1 MTIIPFTIDP
11 GNRLVLPST
20 NRRTSTS
27 HSERVVVE
35 DTPII
40 DTIKVCGSI
49 SDHWIPCHRFK
60 RVIDSQGEFQ
70 DIFTSASEKLDEVV
84 LHVRRT
90 PRGLE
95 ASMERSLPVL
105 LHGDNLH
112 PVTVGEATAL
122 VTDLHRQASR
132 WVKFMDGPSGLRIDR
147 LDLDRGFNG
156 VKHVHHLLTSL
167 GHLNVPRTK
176 NAQVYFDAK
185 HHDGALTLER
195 GPRSRTWRALLY
207 DKHAQ
212 MLTLV
217 EREDDPDRK
226 AWLAD
231 AAERAKGHLR
241 FEAQLHR
248 NFLRPRGVRTMAD
261 LNNTTLLG
269 LRQTCFDKARFG
281 TPVGGAARLDELQI
295 HLATSRD
302 PDYKYLGPVL
312 AMVRAE
318 ALRLPQPCPAPATLA
333 KYRRLAQKWELSAAD
348 VPTAVG
354 PAIVLDYETGILRA
368 A

>member
-1 MTIIPFTIDP
+1 MTIIPRTIDP
-11 GNRLVLPST
+11 GNRLLMPRT

-27 HSERVVVE
+27 HSERVMVE

-40 DTIKVCGSI
+40 DTIRVCGSI
-49 SDHWIPCHRFK
+49 SDHWMPSHRFK
-60 RVIDSQGEFQ
+60 RVIDIQGEIH
-70 DIFTSASEKLDEVV
+70 DIFTSASEKIGDGV
-84 LHVRRT
+84 LEVRRT

-105 LHGDNLH
+105 LYGDNVH

-122 VTDLHRQASR
+122 VTDLHLQASE
-132 WVKFMDGPSGLRIDR
+132 WVRFMHGPSGLRIDR
-147 LDLDRGFNG
+147 LDLDRGFTG

-167 GHLNVPRTK
+167 GRLNVPRTK
-176 NAQVYFDAK
+176 NAQVHYDAK
-185 HHDGALTLER
+185 HHGGALTLER
-195 GPRSRTWRALLY
+195 GTRSRSWRALIY

-217 EREDDPDRK
+217 EREDEPDRR

-241 FEAQLHR
+241 FEAQLR
-248 NFLRPRGVRTMAD
+248 PNFLRPRGVRTMAD

-302 PDYKYLGPVL
+302 ADYKYLGPVL
-312 AMVRAE
+312 AMLRAE

-333 KYRRLAQKWELSAAD
+333 KYRRLAQKWKLSAAD
-348 VPTAVG
+348 VSTAVG
-354 PAIVLDYETGILRA
+354 PAIVLDYEAGMLRA

>member
-1 MTIIPFTIDP
+1 
-11 GNRLVLPST
+11 
-20 NRRTSTS
+20 
-27 HSERVVVE
+27 
-35 DTPII
+35 
-40 DTIKVCGSI
+40 
-49 SDHWIPCHRFK
+49 
-60 RVIDSQGEFQ
+60 
-70 DIFTSASEKLDEVV
+70 
-84 LHVRRT
+84 
-90 PRGLE
+90 
-95 ASMERSLPVL
+95 
-105 LHGDNLH
+105 
-112 PVTVGEATAL
+112 
-122 VTDLHRQASR
+122 
-132 WVKFMDGPSGLRIDR
+132 MDGPSGLRIDR

-185 HHDGALTLER
+185 HHGGALTLER
-195 GPRSRTWRALLY
+195 GTRSRTWRALLY

-217 EREDDPDRK
+217 EREDDPDHR

-231 AAERAKGHLR
+231 AAEHAKGHLR

-248 NFLRPRGVRTMAD
+248 NFLRPRGVSTMAD
-261 LNNTTLLG
+261 LNDTTLLG
-269 LRQTCFDKARFG
+269 LRRTCFDKARFG

-302 PDYKYLGPVL
+302 TDYKYLGPVL
-312 AMVRAE
+312 AMLRAE
-318 ALRLPQPCPAPATLA
+318 ALRLPQPCPAPGSLA

-348 VPTAVG
+348 VPAAVG